1 MAFGV
6 AALVVIVGVSHVA
19 GAAFAAHQGAALA
32 IERLGGQQIAH
43 ILFRGPT
50 VDNPVLFETLLHPVE
65 QVLINNSRNAA
76 RRHNVLVAVF
86 ADVAAVMVAPPWR
99 VFDLPL

>member
-1 MAFGV
+1 MW
-6 AALVVIVGVSHVA
+6 LVPLSPPIRSRTCHRTA
-19 GAAFAAHQGAALA
+19 W
-32 IERLGGQQIAH
+32 RH

-50 VDNPVLFETLLHPVE
+50 VGNPVLFETLLHPVE